1 MAMESL
7 IGQGIGDAHD
17 DMSDAGFTM
26 WQYQHEKRMQDR
38 ASEKSLRNSIAL
50 NNQLAGLSE
59 QARRQSAADM
69 VAGYRAA
76 GLSPLML
83 SGVGFG
89 AVGSGGGAPVAANS
103 GPVSRH
109 GQSNLG
115 ALALEQAK
123 YDRSERRLMDAQSSN
138 LEAEAAGKKLDN
150 ANKTAESVAAH
161 NLMTA
166 EIHFIKSSQ
175 QPTSDLYQWA
185 DALEKS
191 GNLNLGSLNGYREFF
206 GSLGAMTD
214 YRVQNISNKLAH
226 DIYLSQS
233 VRFDS
238 DPEYQNIVGNLPKEQ
253 AKSIGLA
260 NAKVIADTIM
270 LYLMTQNE
278 NVKTDILE
286 KQRDLLDKQIQE
298 LATLIRATHHNDLVA
313 MWEDGEYSS
322 LLVKETAEIAPKIAE
337 GGVLGL
343 LLGGPTFMRRMKNRS
358 VKTTPLGDLSF

>member
-17 DMSDAGFTM
+17 DTRDAGFTL
-26 WQYQHEKRMQDR
+26 WQYQHEKEMQNR
-38 ASEKSLRNSIAL
+38 SQQKSLDNSIAL
-50 NNQLAGLSE
+50 NNQMAHLSE
-59 QARRQSAADM
+59 QARKQSVADM
-69 VAGYRAA
+69 VSSYRAA
-76 GLSPLML
+76 GLSPLMV

-103 GPVSRH
+103 GPASRH

-123 YDRSERRLMDAQSSN
+123 YQQSERRLIDAQSSN

-150 ANKTAESVAAH
+150 ANKSAQSATAKSLL
-161 NLMTA
+161 NS
-166 EIHFIKSSQ
+166 EIQFLKQYDSR
-175 QPTSDLYQWA
+175 SDIYQWA
-185 DALEKS
+185 VALEKS
-191 GNLNLGSLNGYREFF
+191 GDLNFGSLSAYRDFF
-206 GSLGAMTD
+206 GSMGAMSD
-214 YRVQNISNKLAH
+214 YRVQDISNKLSH
-226 DIYLSQS
+226 DIFVAQHG
-233 VRFDS
+233 RFNTS
-238 DPEYQNIVGNLPKEQ
+238 PEYQEILGNLPKEQ
-253 AKSIGLA
+253 ARSIGLA

-286 KQRDLLDKQIQE
+286 KQRDLLDKQVQE

-322 LLVKETAEIAPKIAE
+322 LLVKETAEIVPQQ
-337 GGVLGL
+337 
-343 LLGGPTFMRRMKNRS
+343 S
-358 VKTTPLGDLSF
+358 